1 MRPDRWIAM
10 ACLAVVAG
18 CATTWDVD
26 SFEAPE
32 SDIAAGRSFA
42 WKPGELGS
50 ASGVQPELVK
60 ATESGVRGVVTSGL
74 TRKGYVEAA
83 TGAAADMIVTYQ
95 VAGTQRF
102 VLSDERRIGAPSP
115 TEVLSPSG
123 PPLPPASDL
132 PREQSVRDGSVIVFV
147 EDPASGRLIWRG
159 RIQAEVR
166 VDSPEA
172 GVRMLEEMTR
182 RIMEEFPARRAKP

>member
-32 SDIAAGRSFA
+32 SDIAARRSFA

-50 ASGVQPELVK
+50 ASGVQPKLVK

-166 VDSPEA
+166 VDSAEA